1 MTDDKGVILG
11 AAILGTAFILS
22 KGSQGGGGGGGGLGD
37 VIDNVRE
44 SVTSVVDRV
53 QSVKESSDKAMY
65 FYDRAVDTVDGFK
78 DTVDNAKQEAEDIV
92 NSVTGGDNSDIV
104 ESGSN
109 AGITGGRWLGGGI
122 VGFAEG
128 LVGEA
133 AVHGAHWAGR
143 DDVNYDNVK
152 AEFHKANS
160 AANTKIFSAVGAN
173 SSGVINISAPK
184 ITPKT
189 VNTAKDIV
197 SYALGPVG
205 IITRKLKLW

>member
-1 MTDDKGVILG
+1 MSDNNGVILG
-11 AAILGTAFILS
+11 TAILGGAYLIT

-53 QSVKESSDKAMY
+53 QSVKESADRVSY
-65 FYDRAVDTVDGFK
+65 FYERAVDTVEGGK
-78 DTVDNAKQEAEDIV
+78 DAVQSALQGGKDFTNNLSGGGSDIIQSGTNAGHTVGR
-92 NSVTGGDNSDIV
+92 TGG
-104 ESGSN
+104 GF
-109 AGITGGRWLGGGI
+109 I
-122 VGFAEG
+122 VGAVEG
-128 LVGEA
+128 AIGQA
-133 AVHGAHWAGR
+133 AVHGAQWAGR
-143 DDVNYDNVK
+143 DDVNFSNVRSEMIRSNQAINQK
-152 AEFHKANS
+152 FY
-160 AANTKIFSAVGAN
+160 SAVGAN